1 MKATVDG
8 RVVAESQDIVERNG
22 YCYFPTTDVR
32 LEWLHAAPKTDD
44 DRQCPHGVQFYD
56 IVTEGRRHDRAAW
69 IYEAPQ
75 GDMKPVADRVAFWQD
90 VEVG

>member
-1 MKATVDG
+1 MKATIDG
-8 RVVAESQDIVERNG
+8 RVLAESEDIVERHG
-22 YCYFPTTDVR
+22 YHYFPTTAAR
-32 LEWLHAAPKTDD
+32 LDWLEVAPKTDD

-56 IVTEGRRHDRAAW
+56 VVTDGHRHDRAAW

-75 GDMKPVADRVAFWQD
+75 GDMKPVADRVAFWQN